1 MRSSLKILFTLCL
14 LMEINSTLF
23 AGTLSC
29 SITTAAAC
37 TSGTI
42 LLRMSGSV
50 NAHAELPSQSTA
62 GYASN
67 VVCCTGV
74 RGLSNACSGT
84 QATVLKLA
92 STSNSHVQENVFS
105 NYTNNACM
113 SVGSGGTVSIGYQ
126 SGSCTGFDT
135 TLLSIASTSNSQVGG
150 PAAYTIKVC
159 GSGTSAAQSLSFAIS
174 TSTVYFGQVSSVLTR
189 YASSTNVNGDG
200 SEVEAHNFTV
210 ITNADNGYTVTMRGA
225 TLTSGSSTIAA
236 IGATPV
242 TPSIGTEQFGLRIV
256 ASGGLGT
263 TTTPYNGTQF
273 AYTATATTSAQVA
286 SASYGDSAT
295 TTYSVRYVT
304 NISGVTNAASYS
316 TSIVYV
322 ATSNF

>member
-1 MRSSLKILFTLCL
+1 
-14 LMEINSTLF
+14 
-23 AGTLSC
+23 
-29 SITTAAAC
+29 
-37 TSGTI
+37 
-42 LLRMSGSV
+42 
-50 NAHAELPSQSTA
+50 
-62 GYASN
+62 
-67 VVCCTGV
+67 
-74 RGLSNACSGT
+74 
-84 QATVLKLA
+84 
-92 STSNSHVQENVFS
+92 
-105 NYTNNACM
+105 
-113 SVGSGGTVSIGYQ
+113 
-126 SGSCTGFDT
+126 
-135 TLLSIASTSNSQVGG
+135 
-150 PAAYTIKVC
+150 
-159 GSGTSAAQSLSFAIS
+159 
-174 TSTVYFGQVSSVLTR
+174 
-189 YASSTNVNGDG
+189 
-200 SEVEAHNFTV
+200 
-210 ITNADNGYTVTMRGA
+210 MRGA